1 MTVFDSCNLSH
12 LTVKRHGGYSFKG
25 GKSAIAL
32 ENRGWA
38 GEGGAAWFSRL
49 SGRVSGADAICYGYG
64 LWCKTIS

>member
-25 GKSAIAL
+25 GKRAIAL

-38 GEGGAAWFSRL
+38 GEGG
-49 SGRVSGADAICYGYG
+49 SGMVQPLVGQGQLC
-64 LWCKTIS
+64 